1 MELAVRVKAS
11 DNAALIWKRKYQKM
25 KASGKGWVGA
35 WGEPLSKL
43 MVENRECVLLNDGSD
58 ALLSEELFSLCQQ
71 EVEAAPVSCQLVVV
85 DEGVMLPGTGLAR
98 PMTSGWDEIL
108 RPLRFKRDR
117 QKLEDIAKPLVEKA
131 KASKAK
137 ASAKAKP
144 EKPSKPSKPSKP
156 EKPSKPSAPEKP
168 EKPKTPA
175 KPSKPEKPAKP
186 ARPAKPSA
194 PEKPKK
200 PTA

>member
-43 MVENRECVLLNDGSD
+43 MLESREGVLSNDGSD
-58 ALLSEELFSLCQQ
+58 ALLSEELFSSCQQ

-85 DEGVMLPGTGLAR
+85 DDGVMLPGTGLAR

-108 RPLRFKRDR
+108 RSLKTAQSRLWRKPRHQRQRPQPKRSPR
-117 QKLEDIAKPLVEKA
+117 SL
-131 KASKAK
+131 ASLANPRPQQSR
-137 ASAKAKP
+137 ASQR
-144 EKPSKPSKPSKP
+144 SLQN
-156 EKPSKPSAPEKP
+156 
-168 EKPKTPA
+168 
-175 KPSKPEKPAKP
+175 
-186 ARPAKPSA
+186 R
-194 PEKPKK
+194 
-200 PTA
+200 